1 MGTTKKTN
9 KGVTQ
14 ISVNK
19 ETENVNSASLVEE
32 NAALKGQLEE
42 VMKNYQNMQI
52 EMQKMLIAMQS
63 QQIANGQN
71 NDGIAIVGCNIFN
84 GATLSSQSGDIS
96 IPIQYREEVE
106 VSYSELR
113 EIFKNTFGYKTM
125 FRKGLL
131 YFKNIEDYKKFNIK
145 QEIDISDE
153 YLKDM
158 LKSNVNVIIEKAKEI
173 TGDKKDYM
181 EVFAFIYQI
190 AYLID
195 KKEVDLDYEVR
206 SGLEKYFEVDF
217 KTLINNLH
225 Q

>member
-145 QEIDISDE
+145 QEIDISDK

-158 LKSNVNVIIEKAKEI
+158 LKSNVNVIIERAKEI

-181 EVFAFIYQI
+181 EVSAFIYQI

-195 KKEVDLDYEVR
+195 KKEVDLDYEAR

>member
-145 QEIDISDE
+145 QEIDISDK

-158 LKSNVNVIIEKAKEI
+158 LKSNVNVIIERAKEI

-195 KKEVDLDYEVR
+195 KKEVDLDYEAR